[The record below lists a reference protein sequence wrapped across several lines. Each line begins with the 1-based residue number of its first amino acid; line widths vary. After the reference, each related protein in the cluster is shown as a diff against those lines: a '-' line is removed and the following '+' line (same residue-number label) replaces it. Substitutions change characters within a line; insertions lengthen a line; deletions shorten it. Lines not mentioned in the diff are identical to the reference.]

1 MAIKKNACTVLKNV
15 PASLAS
21 EKKILA
27 QTDSS
32 TTLTTL
38 KSQMVHPL

>member
-1 MAIKKNACTVLKNV
+1 MAKKECMHSPKKIV

-27 QTDSS
+27 QTNSS
-32 TTLTTL
+32 TPPPL
-38 KSQMVHPL
+38 KSQMVHL